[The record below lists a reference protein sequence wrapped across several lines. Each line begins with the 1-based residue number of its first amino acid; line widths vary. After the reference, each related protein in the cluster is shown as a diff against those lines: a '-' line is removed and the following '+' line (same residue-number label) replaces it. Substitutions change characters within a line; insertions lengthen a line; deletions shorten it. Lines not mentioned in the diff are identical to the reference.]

1 MSLLLSLGARA
12 SFILFSLLLTF
23 SAHGEEQEKVD
34 YLSLSALMIKEGD
47 YTKAEAAIAKV
58 DQKDE
63 KLDRKKFY
71 TLSGIINLNSVRYSK
86 SIGEFQLAIEA
97 GQDNKILYVY
107 LAQAYMGLEKYE
119 QALLQLTKTAEL
131 ELKMPGIWL
140 LRSQAYWLN
149 KQKYKAW
156 EVLNTAQSMFPD
168 EKIFLRNKL
177 FYAIELGLFQEAVT
191 LGQQYIEEN
200 KATADDYVAL
210 GDALRR
216 SGKPEQALTFLERA
230 RLVFPGNKNVYVA
243 VAQSYMDLEKMQ
255 SAAMILEEGGI
266 YHNKLHKDSA
276 ELYKK
281 AKLYDRAFYNNSRI
295 LDQKDKLMQRMALHL
310 EAGNYDQVLAMK
322 NDLLRVRL
330 LDKDEYQYVMAFAQF
345 KIGDYDAA
353 ESILENITDPGMFR
367 KATELRKVMV
377 DCADE
382 KWLC

>member
-1 MSLLLSLGARA
+1 MSLFLSVGARA
-12 SFILFSLLLTF
+12 TFILFSLLLTF
-23 SAHGEEQEKVD
+23 SAHSQEPEKVD

-47 YTKAEAAIAKV
+47 YAKAEEAIAKV

-63 KLDRKKFY
+63 KLDRKRLY
-71 TLSGIINLNSVRYSK
+71 TLSGIISLNSEQFSK
-86 SIGEFQLAIEA
+86 SIGEFQLAIAA

-168 EKIFLRNKL
+168 EKMFLRNKM
-177 FYAIELGLFQEAVT
+177 FYAIELGLFQEAVM

-200 KATADDYVAL
+200 KATADDYVSL

-243 VAQSYMDLEKMQ
+243 VAQSYMDLEKIQ
-255 SAAMILEEGGI
+255 SAAMILEEGGF
-266 YHNKLHKDSA
+266 YHNKLYKDSA

-281 AKLYDRAFYNNSRI
+281 SKLYDRAFYNNSRI

-310 EAGNYDQVLAMK
+310 ETENYDQVLAMK

-353 ESILENITDPGMFR
+353 EAILEKITDAGMFR

>member
-1 MSLLLSLGARA
+1 MSLFLSFGTRA
-12 SFILFSLLLTF
+12 TLVLFSLLLAF
-23 SAHGEEQEKVD
+23 SAHSEEQEKVD

-47 YTKAEAAIAKV
+47 YAKAEEAIAKV

-71 TLSGIINLNSVRYSK
+71 TLSGIISLNSEQYAK
-86 SIGEFQLAIEA
+86 SIEEFVLAIEA

-156 EVLNTAQSMFPD
+156 EVLNMAQSMFPD
-168 EKIFLRNKL
+168 EKMFLRNKM
-177 FYAIELGLFQEAVT
+177 FYAIELGLFQEAVM

-200 KATADDYVAL
+200 KATADDYVSL

-216 SGKPEQALTFLERA
+216 IGKPEQALSFLERA

-243 VAQSYMDLEKMQ
+243 LAQSYMDLEKIQ
-255 SAAMILEEGGI
+255 AAAMILEEGGI
-266 YHNKLHKDSA
+266 YHNKLYKDSA

-281 AKLYDRAFYNNSRI
+281 SKLYERAFYNNSRI

-310 EAGNYDQVLAMK
+310 EAENYDQVLAMK

-353 ESILENITDPGMFR
+353 EAILENITDAGMFR